1 MTTVFQAPKP
11 GQKAEEDFP
20 AGHPARSDYDPSSP
34 EAVEWARHN
43 VSPLGERDFPVDHP
57 GALDTPGNKNT
68 ITWAAGVDP
77 FNPHREPFTGR
88 TPEQVAGIRA
98 LSAVASSL
106 AKESPVT
113 KPVDALAVNAAL
125 DAKRK
130 QVGRDL
136 LTEAEYSDVM
146 AAFQTGA
153 TTAEASETVKASI
166 ARQHE
171 ALDYLH
177 KKGYT
182 QTSALEILGREG
194 AEKILAE
201 RDARTAGA

>member
-1 MTTVFQAPKP
+1 MTSVFTAPKP
-11 GQKAEEDFP
+11 GQRAEDDFP
-20 AGHPARSDYDPSSP
+20 PGHPARADYNPSSP
-34 EAVEWARHN
+34 EAMEWARQN
-43 VSPLGERDFPVDHP
+43 VSPLGQRDFPVDHP
-57 GALDTPGNKNT
+57 GAVDTPGNKNAV
-68 ITWAAGVDP
+68 TWVPGVDP
-77 FNPHREPFTGR
+77 FNPHREAFTGR

-98 LSAVASSL
+98 LSAAASTF

-130 QVGRDL
+130 QVNRDL
-136 LTEAEYSDVM
+136 LTEAEYSEVI

-153 TTAEASETVKASI
+153 TVAEASETIKASI

-171 ALDYLH
+171 ALDYLRQ
-177 KKGYT
+177 KGYT
-182 QTSALEILGREG
+182 QNSALEVLAREG

-201 RDARTAGA
+201 RDARTAGV

>member
-20 AGHPARSDYDPSSP
+20 AGHPARNDYNPSSP
-34 EAVEWARHN
+34 EAIEWARVN

-57 GALDTPGNKNT
+57 GAVDTPGNKNAVV
-68 ITWAAGVDP
+68 WVAGVDP
-77 FNPHREPFTGR
+77 FNPHREAFTGR
-88 TPEQVAGIRA
+88 TPEQVAGLRA
-98 LSAVASSL
+98 LSVAASTL

-136 LTEAEYSDVM
+136 LTEAEYSEVL

-153 TTAEASETVKASI
+153 NTAEASETIKASI

-177 KKGYT
+177 QKGYT
-182 QTSALEILGREG
+182 QTSSLEILGREG